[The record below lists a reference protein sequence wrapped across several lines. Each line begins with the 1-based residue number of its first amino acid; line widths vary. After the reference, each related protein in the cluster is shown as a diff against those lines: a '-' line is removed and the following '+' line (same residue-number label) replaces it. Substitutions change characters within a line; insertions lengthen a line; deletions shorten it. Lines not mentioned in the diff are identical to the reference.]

1 MKYNPVIH
9 HRRSIRLKGYDYSQE
24 GMYFVTICLR
34 AVVGAGLKPALTK
47 PTAVTTFGKIMDG
60 EMVLNEY
67 GQIVQMVWGEL
78 PQHYNNIQLDEF
90 VIMPNH
96 IHGIIVITDD
106 DDTTIVGAGLKPAP
120 TKPAPTKPATT
131 TAKHGL
137 PEIVRALKTFSAR
150 KINELRNTRG
160 EKLWQ
165 RNYWEHIIRN
175 EQSYQRIANY
185 IINNPMNWQNDKFYA
200 E

>member
-1 MKYNPVIH
+1 MKYTTAIH
-9 HRRSIRLKGYDYSQE
+9 HRRRDAQLCVSTIGYDYSLA
-24 GMYFVTICLR
+24 GMYFVTICVQKHTCL
-34 AVVGAGLKPALTK
+34 
-47 PTAVTTFGKIMDG
+47 FGEIVDG
-60 EMVLNEY
+60 EMVLNDY
-67 GQIVQMVWGEL
+67 GKIIQTVWDKL
-78 PQHYNNIQLDEF
+78 PQHYDNIQLDEF

-96 IHGIIVITDD
+96 IHGIIVITGDAA
-106 DDTTIVGAGLKPAP
+106 TVGAGFKPAP
-120 TKPAPTKPATT
+120 TITATPT
-131 TAKHGL
+131 KHGL

-150 KINELRNTRG
+150 KINELRNLQG

-185 IINNPMNWQNDKFYA
+185 IINNPQNWNNDEFYL